1 MYVWR
6 AVANAAH
13 VTRVNILKL
22 KSIYFLL
29 IFIFRENETITLTT
43 SVMHD
48 IQRTDQRSERDI
60 LCEQKYKFLSGK
72 EEKEIKKLKRFNLNC
87 WL

>member
-29 IFIFRENETITLTT
+29 IFIFRENETVL
-43 SVMHD
+43 
-48 IQRTDQRSERDI
+48 
-60 LCEQKYKFLSGK
+60 L
-72 EEKEIKKLKRFNLNC
+72 
-87 WL
+87 